1 MTDRNFIIALIAA
14 PWCFCM
20 LMLILLFALPVD
32 VSRSIQLVTVAGL
45 IALFFG
51 SPFLAD
57 MKLDSSGHQRLV
69 LWIGLPLNVIMSVVG
84 AAIVVF
90 FIVASRG
97 AH

>member
-1 MTDRNFIIALIAA
+1 MTDRNFIIALVAA

-20 LMLILLFALPVD
+20 LMLISLFALPPGA
-32 VSRSIQLVTVAGL
+32 SRLVQWVTAAGL
-45 IALFFG
+45 VALFVG
-51 SPFLAD
+51 SPFLAV
-57 MKLDSSGHQRLV
+57 MKLDSSGHQRLA

-97 AH
+97 TH